1 MSNIEPVGWPSLIS
15 NMTPHRMHVNKED
28 TSHLA
33 KNFWFSSWHPKL
45 CIYFPSLRMIPC
57 GTSSLVLTLDVGK
70 ADIPFSELSSSLSEL

>member
-1 MSNIEPVGWPSLIS
+1 
-15 NMTPHRMHVNKED
+15 MTPHRMHVNKEEISDLEIKTD